1 MNYIG
6 TAINIDEKAG
16 DGRRHA
22 LRTNVAALAYLTLIH
37 DKWYRHQDTFGDT
50 HNAALARLVLMGWM
64 HGRLA
69 DFTSLSNDLN
79 VSRQQATRRCVSM
92 SQAGWVEYKRKI
104 GRVAVKPTDK
114 LVDWASLEIP
124 KRLRFA
130 VPRWQQI
137 ALLIGTSIALAA
149 GPSVAAE
156 VGIAVADE
164 VEAIEEGGR
173 IPIVRP
179 HVML

>member
-1 MNYIG
+1 MDYIPKG
-6 TAINIDEKAG
+6 INIG
-16 DGRRHA
+16 DIGMNAPARHA

-79 VSRQQATRRCVSM
+79 VSRQQATRRCVVM

-137 ALLIGTSIALAA
+137 ALLIGTSIALRLDRAWQLKW
-149 GPSVAAE
+149 GLPW
-156 VGIAVADE
+156 
-164 VEAIEEGGR
+164 R
-173 IPIVRP
+173 MKWR
-179 HVML
+179 L